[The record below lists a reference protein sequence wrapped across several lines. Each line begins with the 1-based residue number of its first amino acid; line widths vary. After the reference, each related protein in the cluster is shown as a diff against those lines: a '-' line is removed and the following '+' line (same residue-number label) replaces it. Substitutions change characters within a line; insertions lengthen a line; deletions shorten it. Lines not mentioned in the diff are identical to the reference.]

1 MKASMRDGERYQGS
15 EMQCRK
21 KHYDGQEEGGGSM
34 YLLAYKNVKG
44 GTNGLPRHLQM
55 AKHMI

>member
-1 MKASMRDGERYQGS
+1 MMGR
-15 EMQCRK
+15 RK
-21 KHYDGQEEGGGSM
+21 EGVAL